1 MSKNKDAKRKAK
13 KLAQKAQAVQQAQ
26 ARNERVADAIMD
38 ICSPLAEQYIDP
50 EKTPDVNGWLVLWRV
65 GGIAWNL
72 TLTGRRDIS
81 QADLDKTG
89 LDADNKEILAE
100 NISKLIRRKYEL
112 YPQIRI
118 KVEKTSVVLDLGKP
132 KLKVSLGET
141 YKEIP
146 IPKYED
152 EKPQPLT
159 AEALLDI
166 RKKAGLSQVK
176 FAAALGVSV
185 KKVSAWE
192 HGKATPDEA
201 EAEKIRRTGEIPNAI
216 GSLGY
221 VFPA

>member
-13 KLAQKAQAVQQAQ
+13 IKAQKAQAVQQAQ

-50 EKTPDVNGWLVLWRV
+50 EKTPDVTGWLVLWRI
-65 GGIAWNL
+65 GRIAWNL

-81 QADLDKTG
+81 QTDLDKTD

-100 NISKLIRRKYEL
+100 NISLLIRRKYEL

-118 KVEKTSVVLDLGKP
+118 KVEKISVVLDWGKP

-159 AEALLDI
+159 PESILEI

-176 FAAALGVSV
+176 FAATLGVSV

-192 HGKATPDEA
+192 HGKAVPDEA
-201 EAEKIRRTGEIPNAI
+201 EAEKIRRME
-216 GSLGY
+216 
-221 VFPA
+221 

>member
-1 MSKNKDAKRKAK
+1 MSKNKEAKRKAK
-13 KLAQKAQAVQQAQ
+13 IKAQKAQSVQQAQ
-26 ARNERVADAIMD
+26 ARNERIADAIMD

-118 KVEKTSVVLDLGKP
+118 KVEKTNVVLDLGKP

-159 AEALLDI
+159 PEAILEI

-192 HGKATPDEA
+192 HGKAVPDEA
-201 EAEKIRRTGEIPNAI
+201 EMEKIRG
-216 GSLGY
+216 G
-221 VFPA
+221 

>member
-1 MSKNKDAKRKAK
+1 MSKNRDAKRKAK
-13 KLAQKAQAVQQAQ
+13 IKAQKAQAVLQAQ
-26 ARNERVADAIMD
+26 ARNERVAEAIMD

-118 KVEKTSVVLDLGKP
+118 KVEKISVVLDWGKP
-132 KLKVSLGET
+132 KLKVSIGET

-152 EKPQPLT
+152 EKPQQLT
-159 AEALLDI
+159 PEAILEI
-166 RKKAGLSQVK
+166 RKKTGLSQVK

-192 HGKATPDEA
+192 HGKAVPDEA
-201 EAEKIRRTGEIPNAI
+201 EAKTIRELNGI
-216 GSLGY
+216 
-221 VFPA
+221 

>member
-13 KLAQKAQAVQQAQ
+13 IKAQKAQAVQQAQ
-26 ARNERVADAIMD
+26 ARNERIADAIMD

-50 EKTPDVNGWLVLWRV
+50 EKTPDVTGWLVLWRI
-65 GGIAWNL
+65 GRIAWNL

-81 QADLDKTG
+81 QTDLDKTD

-100 NISKLIRRKYEL
+100 NISLLIRRKYEL

-118 KVEKTSVVLDLGKP
+118 KVEKISVVLDWGKP

-159 AEALLDI
+159 PEAILAI

-176 FAAALGVSV
+176 FTSALGVSV

-192 HGKATPDEA
+192 HGKAVPDEV
-201 EAEKIRRTGEIPNAI
+201 ETEKIRGMYSA
-216 GSLGY
+216 
-221 VFPA
+221 

>member
-50 EKTPDVNGWLVLWRV
+50 EKTPDVTGYLVLWRI
-65 GGIAWNL
+65 GRIAWNL

-81 QADLDKTG
+81 QTDLDKTD

-100 NISKLIRRKYEL
+100 NISLLIRRKYEL

-118 KVEKTSVVLDLGKP
+118 KVEKISVVLDWGKP

-159 AEALLDI
+159 PEAILEI

-192 HGKATPDEA
+192 HGKAVPDEV
-201 EAEKIRRTGEIPNAI
+201 ETEKIRGM
-216 GSLGY
+216 GK
-221 VFPA
+221 

>member
-1 MSKNKDAKRKAK
+1 MSKNKEAKRKAK
-13 KLAQKAQAVQQAQ
+13 IKAQKAQSVQQAQ
-26 ARNERVADAIMD
+26 ARNERIADAIMD

-100 NISKLIRRKYEL
+100 NVSKLIRRKYEL

-118 KVEKTSVVLDLGKP
+118 KVEKTSVVLDWGKP
-132 KLKVSLGET
+132 KLKVTLGET

-146 IPKYED
+146 IPKYEG

-159 AEALLDI
+159 PDDILAI

-176 FAAALGVSV
+176 FAATLGVSV
-185 KKVSAWE
+185 KNVSAWE
-192 HGKATPDEA
+192 HGKAVPD
-201 EAEKIRRTGEIPNAI
+201 EAEKIRGT
-216 GSLGY
+216 
-221 VFPA
+221 

>member
-50 EKTPDVNGWLVLWRV
+50 EKTPDVTGWLVLWRI
-65 GGIAWNL
+65 GRIAWNL

-81 QADLDKTG
+81 QTELDATE
-89 LDADNKEILAE
+89 LDADHKEILAD
-100 NISKLIRRKYEL
+100 NIALLIRRKYEL

-118 KVEKTSVVLDLGKP
+118 KVEKISVVLDWGKP

-159 AEALLDI
+159 PEAIIDT

-192 HGKATPDEA
+192 HGKDVPTNDEL
-201 EAEKIRRTGEIPNAI
+201 KRITSIGTGEN
-216 GSLGY
+216 
-221 VFPA
+221 

>member
-1 MSKNKDAKRKAK
+1 MPKNKDAKRKAK
-13 KLAQKAQAVQQAQ
+13 IKAQKAQAVQQAQ

-50 EKTPDVNGWLVLWRV
+50 EKTPDVTGWLVLWRI
-65 GGIAWNL
+65 GRIAWNL

-81 QADLDKTG
+81 QTDLDKTD

-100 NISKLIRRKYEL
+100 NISLLIRRKYEL

-118 KVEKTSVVLDLGKP
+118 KVEKISVVLDWGKP

-141 YKEIP
+141 YKESP

-159 AEALLDI
+159 PEAILEI

-176 FAAALGVSV
+176 FAAALGISV

-192 HGKATPDEA
+192 HGKAMPDEV
-201 EAEKIRRTGEIPNAI
+201 ETEKIRGM
-216 GSLGY
+216 G
-221 VFPA
+221 

>member
-1 MSKNKDAKRKAK
+1 MSKNKEAKRKAK
-13 KLAQKAQAVQQAQ
+13 IKAQKAQAVQKAQ

-50 EKTPDVNGWLVLWRV
+50 EKTPDVTGWLVLWRI
-65 GGIAWNL
+65 GRIAWNL

-81 QADLDKTG
+81 QTDLDKTD

-100 NISKLIRRKYEL
+100 NISLLIRRKYEL

-118 KVEKTSVVLDLGKP
+118 KVEKISVVLDWGKP

-159 AEALLDI
+159 PESILEI

-176 FAAALGVSV
+176 FAATLGVSV

-192 HGKATPDEA
+192 HGKAVPDEA
-201 EAEKIRRTGEIPNAI
+201 EAEKIRRME
-216 GSLGY
+216 
-221 VFPA
+221 

>member
-13 KLAQKAQAVQQAQ
+13 IKAQKAQAVQKAQ

-50 EKTPDVNGWLVLWRV
+50 EKTPDVTGWLVLWRI
-65 GGIAWNL
+65 GRIAWNL

-81 QADLDKTG
+81 QTDLDKTD

-100 NISKLIRRKYEL
+100 NISLLIRRKYEL

-118 KVEKTSVVLDLGKP
+118 KVEKISVVLDWGKP

-159 AEALLDI
+159 SEAILDI

-192 HGKATPDEA
+192 HGKAVPDEA
-201 EAEKIRRTGEIPNAI
+201 EMEKIRGMEQ
-216 GSLGY
+216 
-221 VFPA
+221 

>member
-1 MSKNKDAKRKAK
+1 MKENA
-13 KLAQKAQAVQQAQ
+13 
-26 ARNERVADAIMD
+26 
-38 ICSPLAEQYIDP
+38 
-50 EKTPDVNGWLVLWRV
+50 

-89 LDADNKEILAE
+89 LDADNKETLAE
-100 NISKLIRRKYEL
+100 KISKLIRRKYEL

-118 KVEKTSVVLDLGKP
+118 KVEKTNVVLDWGKP

-159 AEALLDI
+159 ADDILVI
-166 RKKAGLSQVK
+166 RKEAGLSQVK

-185 KKVSAWE
+185 KRVSAWE
-192 HGKATPDEA
+192 HGKAVPDEV
-201 EAEKIRRTGEIPNAI
+201 ETEKIRGI
-216 GSLGY
+216 GKH
-221 VFPA
+221 

>member
-26 ARNERVADAIMD
+26 ARNERVAEAIMD

-50 EKTPDVNGWLVLWRV
+50 EKTPDVTGWLVLWRI
-65 GGIAWNL
+65 GRIAWNL
-72 TLTGRRDIS
+72 TLTGRRDVS
-81 QADLDKTG
+81 QTELDATE

-100 NISKLIRRKYEL
+100 NISLLIRRKYEL

-118 KVEKTSVVLDLGKP
+118 KVEKISVVLDWGKP

-159 AEALLDI
+159 PEAILEI

-192 HGKATPDEA
+192 HGKAVPDET
-201 EAEKIRRTGEIPNAI
+201 ETEKIRGIEQ
-216 GSLGY
+216 
-221 VFPA
+221 

>member
-1 MSKNKDAKRKAK
+1 M
-13 KLAQKAQAVQQAQ
+13 
-26 ARNERVADAIMD
+26 AR
-38 ICSPLAEQYIDP
+38 PLACRGYCVESYP
-50 EKTPDVNGWLVLWRV
+50 HRS
-65 GGIAWNL
+65 
-72 TLTGRRDIS
+72 RDIS

-159 AEALLDI
+159 AEALLDEKPQPLTAEALLDI
-166 RKKAGLSQVK
+166 RKKAGLSQAK

-192 HGKATPDEA
+192 HGKAVPDEA
-201 EAEKIRRTGEIPNAI
+201 ETEKIRRMGK
-216 GSLGY
+216 
-221 VFPA
+221 

>member
-1 MSKNKDAKRKAK
+1 MSKNKEAKRKAK
-13 KLAQKAQAVQQAQ
+13 IKAQKAQAIQQAQ
-26 ARNERVADAIMD
+26 ARNERVAEAIMD

-50 EKTPDVNGWLVLWRV
+50 EKTPDVTGWLVLWRI
-65 GGIAWNL
+65 GRIAWNL
-72 TLTGRRDIS
+72 TLTGRRDVS
-81 QADLDKTG
+81 QTELDSTE
-89 LDADNKEILAE
+89 LDADNKELLAE
-100 NISKLIRRKYEL
+100 NISKVIRRKYEL
-112 YPQIRI
+112 YPKIRI
-118 KVEKTSVVLDLGKP
+118 KVEKISVVLDWGKP

-159 AEALLDI
+159 AEAILEI

-192 HGKATPDEA
+192 HGKVVPDEA
-201 EAEKIRRTGEIPNAI
+201 ETEKIRR
-216 GSLGY
+216 LK
-221 VFPA
+221 

>member
-13 KLAQKAQAVQQAQ
+13 IKAQKAQAVQQAQ
-26 ARNERVADAIMD
+26 AQNEHVADAIMD

-50 EKTPDVNGWLVLWRV
+50 EKTPDVTGWLVLWRI
-65 GGIAWNL
+65 GRIAWNL

-81 QADLDKTG
+81 QADLDKTD

-100 NISKLIRRKYEL
+100 NISLLIRRKYEL

-118 KVEKTSVVLDLGKP
+118 KVEKISVVLDWGKP

-159 AEALLDI
+159 PEAILGI
-166 RKKAGLSQVK
+166 RKKTGLPQVK

-192 HGKATPDEA
+192 HGKAVPDEA
-201 EAEKIRRTGEIPNAI
+201 EMEKIRGMK
-216 GSLGY
+216 
-221 VFPA
+221 

>member
-1 MSKNKDAKRKAK
+1 MLKNKDAKRKAK
-13 KLAQKAQAVQQAQ
+13 IKAQKAQAVQQAQ
-26 ARNERVADAIMD
+26 ARNERVAEAIMD

-81 QADLDKTG
+81 QTDLDKTD

-100 NISKLIRRKYEL
+100 NISLLIRRKYEL

-118 KVEKTSVVLDLGKP
+118 KVEKISVVLDWGKP

-152 EKPQPLT
+152 EKPQQLT
-159 AEALLDI
+159 PEAILEI
-166 RKKAGLSQVK
+166 RKKTGLSQVK
-176 FAAALGVSV
+176 FAEALGVSV

-192 HGKATPDEA
+192 HGKAVPDEA
-201 EAEKIRRTGEIPNAI
+201 ETEKIRGT
-216 GSLGY
+216 
-221 VFPA
+221 

>member
-166 RKKAGLSQVK
+166 RKKAGLSQAK

-192 HGKATPDEA
+192 HGKAVPDEA
-201 EAEKIRRTGEIPNAI
+201 ETEKIRRMGK
-216 GSLGY
+216 
-221 VFPA
+221 

>member
-1 MSKNKDAKRKAK
+1 MSKNRDAKRKAK

-26 ARNERVADAIMD
+26 ARNESVADAIMD

-50 EKTPDVNGWLVLWRV
+50 EKTPDVTGYLILWRV

-146 IPKYED
+146 IPKYEN

-159 AEALLDI
+159 PDVILDI

-192 HGKATPDEA
+192 HGKAVPDEA
-201 EAEKIRRTGEIPNAI
+201 EAKTIRELNGI
-216 GSLGY
+216 
-221 VFPA
+221 

>member
-13 KLAQKAQAVQQAQ
+13 IKAQKAPAVQQAQ

-38 ICSPLAEQYIDP
+38 ICSPLAEQYIAP
-50 EKTPDVNGWLVLWRV
+50 EKTPDVTGYLILWRI
-65 GGIAWNL
+65 GRIAWNL

-81 QADLDKTG
+81 QPDLDKTG

-100 NISKLIRRKYEL
+100 NISLLIRRKYEL

-118 KVEKTSVVLDLGKP
+118 KVEKISVVLDWGKP

-152 EKPQPLT
+152 EAMPPLT
-159 AEALLDI
+159 AEAILEI

-192 HGKATPDEA
+192 HGKAVPDEA
-201 EAEKIRRTGEIPNAI
+201 ETGKIRGMS
-216 GSLGY
+216 GK
-221 VFPA
+221 

>member
-1 MSKNKDAKRKAK
+1 MSKNKEAKRKAK
-13 KLAQKAQAVQQAQ
+13 IKAQKAQAIQQAQ
-26 ARNERVADAIMD
+26 ARNERVAEAIMD

-50 EKTPDVNGWLVLWRV
+50 EKTPDVTGWLVLWRI
-65 GGIAWNL
+65 GRIAWNL
-72 TLTGRRDIS
+72 TLTGRRDVS
-81 QADLDKTG
+81 QTELDSTE
-89 LDADNKEILAE
+89 LDADNKELLAE
-100 NISKLIRRKYEL
+100 NISKVIRRKYEL
-112 YPQIRI
+112 YPKIRI
-118 KVEKTSVVLDLGKP
+118 KVEKISVVLDWGKP

-159 AEALLDI
+159 PEAILDI

-192 HGKATPDEA
+192 HGKAVPNEGET
-201 EAEKIRRTGEIPNAI
+201 EKIRGIVKSGIGEHDDRP
-216 GSLGY
+216 
-221 VFPA
+221 

>member
-1 MSKNKDAKRKAK
+1 MSKNKEAKRKAK
-13 KLAQKAQAVQQAQ
+13 IKAQKAQAVQKAQ

-50 EKTPDVNGWLVLWRV
+50 EKTPDVTGWLVLWRI
-65 GGIAWNL
+65 GRIAWNL

-81 QADLDKTG
+81 QTDLDKTD

-100 NISKLIRRKYEL
+100 NISLLIRRKYQL

-118 KVEKTSVVLDLGKP
+118 KVEKISVVLDWGKP

-159 AEALLDI
+159 SEAILDI

-176 FAAALGVSV
+176 FAVALGVSV

-192 HGKATPDEA
+192 HGKAVPDEI
-201 EAEKIRRTGEIPNAI
+201 ETEKIRGMGTKQ
-216 GSLGY
+216 
-221 VFPA
+221 

>member
-1 MSKNKDAKRKAK
+1 MSKNKEAKRKAK
-13 KLAQKAQAVQQAQ
+13 LKAQKAQAIQQAQ

-50 EKTPDVNGWLVLWRV
+50 EKTPDINGWLVLWRI

-118 KVEKTSVVLDLGKP
+118 KVEKTNVVLDWGKP

-152 EKPQPLT
+152 EKPRPLT
-159 AEALLDI
+159 PEAILAI
-166 RKKAGLSQVK
+166 RKSTGLSQVK
-176 FAAALGVSV
+176 FAATLGVSV

-192 HGKATPDEA
+192 HGKAVPDEA
-201 EAEKIRRTGEIPNAI
+201 ETEKIRGVGNR
-216 GSLGY
+216 
-221 VFPA
+221 

>member
-1 MSKNKDAKRKAK
+1 MEP
-13 KLAQKAQAVQQAQ
+13 QAVQQAQ

-38 ICSPLAEQYIDP
+38 ICSPLAEQYIDS
-50 EKTPDVNGWLVLWRV
+50 EKTPDVTGWLVLWRI
-65 GGIAWNL
+65 GRIAWNL

-81 QADLDKTG
+81 QTDLDKTE

-100 NISKLIRRKYEL
+100 NISLLIRRKYEL

-118 KVEKTSVVLDLGKP
+118 KVEKISIVLDWGKP
-132 KLKVSLGET
+132 RLKVTLGET

-146 IPKYED
+146 IPKYDD
-152 EKPQPLT
+152 EPKPLT
-159 AEALLDI
+159 PEDILAI

-192 HGKATPDEA
+192 HGKAVPDEV
-201 EAEKIRRTGEIPNAI
+201 ETEKIRGMSGKNE
-216 GSLGY
+216 L
-221 VFPA
+221 

>member
-13 KLAQKAQAVQQAQ
+13 IKAQKVQAIQQSQ

-38 ICSPLAEQYIDP
+38 ICSPLAERYVDP
-50 EKTPDVNGWLVLWRV
+50 EKTPDVTGWLVLWRI
-65 GGIAWNL
+65 GRIAWNL

-81 QADLDKTG
+81 QTDLDKTD

-100 NISKLIRRKYEL
+100 NISLLIRRKYEL

-118 KVEKTSVVLDLGKP
+118 KVEKISVVLDWGKP

-141 YKEIP
+141 FKEIP

-159 AEALLDI
+159 PEAILEI
-166 RKKAGLSQVK
+166 RKKAGLSQVR

-192 HGKATPDEA
+192 HGKAVPDDA
-201 EAEKIRRTGEIPNAI
+201 ETEKIRGMGTKQ
-216 GSLGY
+216 
-221 VFPA
+221 

>member
-13 KLAQKAQAVQQAQ
+13 IKAQKAQAVQQAQ

-50 EKTPDVNGWLVLWRV
+50 EKTPDVTGYLVLWRI
-65 GGIAWNL
+65 GRIAWNL

-81 QADLDKTG
+81 QTDLDKTD

-100 NISKLIRRKYEL
+100 NISLLIRRKYEI

-118 KVEKTSVVLDLGKP
+118 KVEKISVVLDWGKP

-152 EKPQPLT
+152 EKPQPLMP
-159 AEALLDI
+159 EAILEI
-166 RKKAGLSQVK
+166 RKKTGLSQVK

-192 HGKATPDEA
+192 HGKAVPDEA
-201 EAEKIRRTGEIPNAI
+201 EAEKIRGMS
-216 GSLGY
+216 GK
-221 VFPA
+221 

>member
-13 KLAQKAQAVQQAQ
+13 IKAQKAQAVQQAQ

-50 EKTPDVNGWLVLWRV
+50 EKTPDVTGWLVLWRI
-65 GGIAWNL
+65 GRIAWNL
-72 TLTGRRDIS
+72 TLTGRRDVS
-81 QADLDKTG
+81 QTELDATE
-89 LDADNKEILAE
+89 LDADNKELLAE
-100 NISKLIRRKYEL
+100 NISKAIRRKYEL
-112 YPQIRI
+112 YPKIRI
-118 KVEKTSVVLDLGKP
+118 KVEKISVVLDWGKP

-159 AEALLDI
+159 AEEILEI
-166 RKKAGLSQVK
+166 RKSTGLSQAK
-176 FAAALGVSV
+176 FAATLGISV

-192 HGKATPDEA
+192 HGKAVPDEA
-201 EAEKIRRTGEIPNAI
+201 ETEKIRGMGNGTER
-216 GSLGY
+216 
-221 VFPA
+221 

>member
-13 KLAQKAQAVQQAQ
+13 IKAQKAQAVQQAQ
-26 ARNERVADAIMD
+26 ARNERVAEAIMD

-89 LDADNKEILAE
+89 LDADNKETLAE

-118 KVEKTSVVLDLGKP
+118 KVEKTNVVLDLGKP

-159 AEALLDI
+159 PEAILEI

-192 HGKATPDEA
+192 QGKAAPDEA
-201 EAEKIRRTGEIPNAI
+201 EMEKIRGMK
-216 GSLGY
+216 
-221 VFPA
+221 

>member
-50 EKTPDVNGWLVLWRV
+50 EKTPDVTGYLVLWRI
-65 GGIAWNL
+65 GRIAWNL

-81 QADLDKTG
+81 QTDLDKTD

-100 NISKLIRRKYEL
+100 NISLLIRRKYEL

-118 KVEKTSVVLDLGKP
+118 KVEKISVVLDWGKP

-159 AEALLDI
+159 PEAILEI

-201 EAEKIRRTGEIPNAI
+201 EMEKIRAMGK
-216 GSLGY
+216 
-221 VFPA
+221 

>member
-13 KLAQKAQAVQQAQ
+13 KMAQKAQAVQQAQ

-50 EKTPDVNGWLVLWRV
+50 EKTPDVTGWLVLWRI
-65 GGIAWNL
+65 GRIAWNL

-81 QADLDKTG
+81 QTDLDKTD

-100 NISKLIRRKYEL
+100 NISLLIRRKYEL

-118 KVEKTSVVLDLGKP
+118 KVEKISVVLDWGKP

-159 AEALLDI
+159 PDAILEI
-166 RKKAGLSQVK
+166 RKKAGLSRVK

-201 EAEKIRRTGEIPNAI
+201 ETEMIKGMS
-216 GSLGY
+216 GK
-221 VFPA
+221 

>member
-50 EKTPDVNGWLVLWRV
+50 EKTPDVTGWLVLWRI
-65 GGIAWNL
+65 GRIAWNL
-72 TLTGRRDIS
+72 SLTGRRDIS
-81 QADLDKTG
+81 QTDLDKTD

-118 KVEKTSVVLDLGKP
+118 KVEKISVVLDWGKP

-159 AEALLDI
+159 PEAILDI

-192 HGKATPDEA
+192 HGEAVPDEA
-201 EAEKIRRTGEIPNAI
+201 ETEKIKGM
-216 GSLGY
+216 GK
-221 VFPA
+221 

>member
-1 MSKNKDAKRKAK
+1 MSKNRDAKRKAK
-13 KLAQKAQAVQQAQ
+13 IKAQKAQAVQKAQ

-50 EKTPDVNGWLVLWRV
+50 EKTPDVTGWLVLWRI
-65 GGIAWNL
+65 GRIAWNL

-81 QADLDKTG
+81 QTDLDKTD

-100 NISKLIRRKYEL
+100 NISLLIRRKYEL

-118 KVEKTSVVLDLGKP
+118 KVEKISVVLDWGKP

-159 AEALLDI
+159 SEAILDI

-192 HGKATPDEA
+192 HGKAVPDEI
-201 EAEKIRRTGEIPNAI
+201 ETEKIRGMMDI
-216 GSLGY
+216 
-221 VFPA
+221 

>member
-1 MSKNKDAKRKAK
+1 MSKNKEAKRKAK
-13 KLAQKAQAVQQAQ
+13 IKAQKAQAVQKAQ

-50 EKTPDVNGWLVLWRV
+50 EKTPDVTCWLVLWRI
-65 GGIAWNL
+65 GRIAWNL

-81 QADLDKTG
+81 QTDLDKTD

-100 NISKLIRRKYEL
+100 NISLLIRRKYEL

-118 KVEKTSVVLDLGKP
+118 KVEKISVVLDWGKP

-159 AEALLDI
+159 PEAILEI
-166 RKKAGLSQVK
+166 RKKTGLSQVK

-192 HGKATPDEA
+192 HGKAVPDEA
-201 EAEKIRRTGEIPNAI
+201 ETEKIRGMKQ
-216 GSLGY
+216 
-221 VFPA
+221 

>member
-1 MSKNKDAKRKAK
+1 MSKNRDAKRKAK
-13 KLAQKAQAVQQAQ
+13 IKAQKAQAIQQSQ

-50 EKTPDVNGWLVLWRV
+50 EKTPDVTGWLVLWRI
-65 GGIAWNL
+65 GRIAWNL

-81 QADLDKTG
+81 QTELDATE
-89 LDADNKEILAE
+89 LDADHKEILAE
-100 NISKLIRRKYEL
+100 NISLLIRRKYEL

-118 KVEKTSVVLDLGKP
+118 KVEKISVVLDWGKP

-159 AEALLDI
+159 PEAILDI

-192 HGKATPDEA
+192 HGKAVPDEA
-201 EAEKIRRTGEIPNAI
+201 ETEMIKGMKVK
-216 GSLGY
+216 L
-221 VFPA
+221 